1 MSYFTNLILP
11 LALNKVFIYSVT
23 AEEYHKLQPGIRV
36 IAPFGKDKQYTALVL
51 DKTTNAPNL
60 PYEIKPID
68 AILDDQPIVPE
79 VQLKLWQ
86 WMAKYYICPPGIIFK
101 AALPSGFLVDST
113 SYFYIS
119 KEATPS
125 TALSKEAQTVYRLI
139 FEASNLGFADLV
151 QKTGVKTT
159 TQGVEEL
166 LQKKLI
172 RRELEV
178 FEKYKPKFIKHLRV
192 AEATLQPDQ
201 LKKTLE
207 SLENAPKQK
216 ALFMRL
222 ITLPRSRS
230 SDGITLE
237 QIKQI
242 DGFSVSALKAL
253 VDKELIE
260 QFEIQKDR
268 ISITKEKQKGIL
280 DDATNNKSKTT
291 AKHILERP
299 ITVFHA
305 HSDAGKF
312 EVYIELIKTC
322 FRRQKNVLFLCPEVR
337 LLDAIQN
344 KLSTGLDAADILQLS
359 SNLNTQEQIEVWN
372 KLLINENKAG
382 ETKPILA
389 LGIRSA
395 VFVPL
400 KNIGLIIVDDEHD
413 RAYKQRQSSPMYSG
427 KDVAIYLSTLHKEA
441 QVVLGSFSPSVDS
454 IHFIKKERYG
464 YVAALPEGADEKSP
478 IIELIDL
485 KDAYKRKRVT
495 ELFSYQLIEA
505 MQACF
510 DLGKQVVLF
519 QNRRGFAPVL
529 FCETCGFVAECP
541 QCDVSLNAHLQSNSL
556 KCHYCG
562 YSVRLPKKCP
572 KCQSHSVEYKGFGTE
587 QIEQSFMNVFP
598 KQKILRIDYDSTK
611 SRHALQKKLELF
623 YQKQLDAI
631 VGTQMIAKG
640 IDYKNVGLV
649 GVINADQMLYHQH
662 FRAAEHSFQLMMQF
676 AESLHIRKEP
686 PKIMIQ
692 AYNTSHSA
700 YQAITTYDF
709 NAFYE
714 KELSQRASFNYPPT
728 SKIIEIT
735 LKNRDYNAVKNGA
748 EWMTE
753 KLRAA
758 FGKSRVLG
766 PAVPAIAKIKNQ
778 YLFTILLKLNLK
790 KDISAQKKYIQ
801 DSVDAFQSVAQFR
814 KISLQIE
821 VDA

>member
-23 AEEYHKLQPGIRV
+23 AEEYSKLQPGMRV
-36 IAPFGKDKQYTALVL
+36 IVPFGKDKQYTALVQ
-51 DKTTNAPNL
+51 DKTTQVPNL

-68 AILDDQPIVPE
+68 AILDDKPIVPE

-86 WMAKYYICPPGIIFK
+86 WMSKYYICPPGIIFK
-101 AALPSGFLVDST
+101 TALPSGFLVDST

-119 KEATPS
+119 KDTD
-125 TALSKEAQTVYRLI
+125 TASHLSKEAQAVYQLI
-139 FEASNLGFADLV
+139 FEASNLGFAELV
-151 QKTGVKTT
+151 KKIGVKIT

-166 LQKKLI
+166 LEQNLI

-178 FEKYKPKFIKHLRV
+178 FEKYKPKFIKHVRIAQTVQSPEVLKQ
-192 AEATLQPDQ
+192 TL
-201 LKKTLE
+201 TG
-207 SLENAPKQK
+207 LENAPKQK

-222 ITLPRSRS
+222 VTVPESRS
-230 SDGITLE
+230 ADGISLE
-237 QIKQI
+237 KVKQI
-242 DGFSVSALKAL
+242 DAYSAHTLKAL
-253 VDKELIE
+253 IDKGFVED
-260 QFEIQKDR
+260 FEIQKDR
-268 ISITKEKQKGIL
+268 ISLSEQPQKDSFG
-280 DDATNNKSKTT
+280 NKPQKSQKTT
-291 AKHILERP
+291 VKKILENR

-305 HSDAGKF
+305 HSDAGKY
-312 EVYIELIKTC
+312 EVYIELIKEC
-322 FRRQKNVLFLCPEVR
+322 FLEQKNVLFLSPEVR
-337 LLDAIQN
+337 LLNLIQD
-344 KLSTGLDAADILQLS
+344 KLSEGIDSVDILQFS

-372 KLLINENKAG
+372 KLLINENKTGA
-382 ETKPILA
+382 TKPILC
-389 LGIRSA
+389 LGIRTA
-395 VFVPL
+395 VFAPL
-400 KNIGLIIVDDEHD
+400 DNIGLIIIDDEHD
-413 RAYKQRQSSPMYSG
+413 RAYKQRQSSPMFSG
-427 KDVAIYLSTLHKEA
+427 KDVGIYLSTLHQDAK
-441 QVVLGSFSPSVDS
+441 VVLGSFSPSVDS
-454 IHFIKKERYG
+454 IHFIRKKRYA
-464 YVAALPEGADEKSP
+464 YQALLPEAKEEKSP
-478 IIELIDL
+478 VIELIDL

-495 ELFSYQLIEA
+495 ELFSHQLIEA

-510 DLGKQVVLF
+510 ALGKQVVLF

-587 QIEQSFMNVFP
+587 QIEQSFMNIFP
-598 KQKILRIDYDSTK
+598 EQKILRIDYDSTK

-623 YQKQLDAI
+623 YQKQIDTI
-631 VGTQMIAKG
+631 IGTQMIAKG

-662 FRAAEHSFQLMMQF
+662 FRAVEHSFQLLMQF

-692 AYNTSHSA
+692 AYNTSHIA

-709 NAFYE
+709 DVFYE
-714 KELSQRASFNYPPT
+714 NELAQRIKFNYPPT

-748 EWMTE
+748 EWMSQ
-753 KLRAA
+753 KLRVA
-758 FGKSRVLG
+758 FGKQRVLG
-766 PAVPAIAKIKNQ
+766 PAAPAISKIKNQ
-778 YLFTILLKLNLK
+778 YLFTVLVKLNLI
-790 KDISAQKKYIQ
+790 KDITAQKKYIQ
-801 DSVDAFQSVAQFR
+801 DSVDAFQSVSQFR